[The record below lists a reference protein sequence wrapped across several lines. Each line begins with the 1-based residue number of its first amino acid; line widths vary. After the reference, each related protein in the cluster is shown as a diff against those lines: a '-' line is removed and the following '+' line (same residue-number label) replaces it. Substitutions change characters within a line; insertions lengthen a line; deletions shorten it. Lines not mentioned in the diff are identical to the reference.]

1 MGDGI
6 NDTPL
11 TSPSRYDDVNSTLK
25 TTFALTISNLK
36 SALKEGEAVWNQ
48 YLIAMSKGKKE
59 IKMMNLDFNR
69 WNEILVVQATQL
81 ITGLPQN
88 IDYLWILN
96 ANFGTDFV
104 DALIQRVL
112 RSRYLDYSEKG
123 FLSQA

>member
-11 TSPSRYDDVNSTLK
+11 TSPCRYDDVNSTLK
-25 TTFALTISNLK
+25 TTFALNIPNLK